1 VKPRTALGLLFIV
14 SLFNYLDRWML
25 AILVP
30 DIKADLDLSDS
41 QIGFITGIAFSLFYA
56 VMGLPIARLADRH
69 SRRVIVSV
77 AMALWSAM
85 TALCGFAQSFIQL
98 ATARVLVGV
107 GEAGATPPSHSLIS
121 DFYPRERR
129 ALALAIYGLG
139 SPLGI
144 FLGFLLGGWLTQNY
158 GWRVALYSFGFP
170 GLVLAGVVFFALKE
184 PTRGAADGVDL
195 SGEPPALGKCLKI
208 LFSRP
213 TYVHNCLGSALYTV
227 VYLSLH
233 TWTPSFFE
241 RNSELSLASIGVW
254 LAFIAG
260 GSQLLGVLGGGWL
273 ADRLSAIT
281 LRWLMYL
288 CAISVLAAI
297 PFYALAFLAPK
308 AELGLLLLIVPF
320 VVSTAQA
327 GPQHATTQGVSPV
340 AMRAT
345 AAATYL
351 LIVNLVGGLGPQ
363 VTGWLSDFLAPKYGS
378 MAIGWAVLIV
388 ASVVSVWSA
397 AHFYL
402 ASKTLVADMARAKSE
417 PMM

>member
-1 VKPRTALGLLFIV
+1 MNPRAALALLFVV
-14 SLFNYLDRWML
+14 SLFNYVDRWML

-69 SRRVIVSV
+69 SRRLIVSV

-85 TALCGFAQSFIQL
+85 TVLCGFAQSFVQL

-144 FLGFLLGGWLTQNY
+144 FLGFLLGGWFTQNY
-158 GWRVALYSFGFP
+158 GWRFALFSFGLP
-170 GLVLAGVVFFALKE
+170 GLILAVVVYLVLKE
-184 PTRGAADGVDL
+184 PARGAADGVAL
-195 SGEPPALGKCLKI
+195 SGEPPRLGECLKI

-213 TYVHNCLGSALYTV
+213 TFIHNCAASALYTV

-233 TWTPSFFE
+233 TWTPSYFE
-241 RNSELSLASIGVW
+241 RNYEMSLASIGVW

-260 GSQLLGVLGGGWL
+260 GSQLLGVIGGGWL
-273 ADRLSAIT
+273 ADRLSVIT
-281 LRWLMYL
+281 LRWLMGL
-288 CAISVLAAI
+288 CSIAVLLAI
-297 PFYALAFLAPK
+297 PFYALAFLAPS
-308 AELGLLLLIVPF
+308 AELGMLLLIVPF
-320 VVSTAQA
+320 IVSAIQA

-345 AAATYL
+345 AAATFL

-363 VTGWLSDFLAPKYGS
+363 VTGWLSDYLTPKYGD

-397 AHFYL
+397 WHFYL

-417 PMM
+417 PGM